1 MATHNTTGKNGEDR
15 AAQYLEDLGYR
26 IIARNW
32 RNRGRK
38 ELDIVAIDGDTLVF
52 VEVKTRTANTLT
64 SPFDAVNGL
73 KMHRLTLAADSFIRA
88 HNINMNARF
97 DVIGITGSKIEH
109 IKNAFVP
116 SATYY

>member
-1 MATHNTTGKNGEDR
+1 MATHNTTGKNGEDC

-109 IKNAFVP
+109 IKNAFMP
-116 SATYY
+116 AATYY